1 VIVEVFDDWKS
12 IVHVVVG
19 GATYFFSYYQLF
31 SFFPLFA
38 IIFILYELI
47 EYWLKYD
54 NIKYTV
60 GDLLEFTTG
69 YTVTGLLCINIYS

>member
-1 VIVEVFDDWKS
+1 MITEVFDDWKS
-12 IVHVVVG
+12 IIHSIVG
-19 GATYFFSYYQLF
+19 GISC
-31 SFFPLFA
+31 FFPLFA

-54 NIKYTV
+54 NIKCTI

-69 YTVTGLLCINIYS
+69 YTITGLLCITIYS